1 MGSYFFL
8 IFIYLYIPN
17 HERNLVGSGAYAPWS
32 TVGSNGRA
40 IAPLMLKSSRPS
52 ATRTPPLPPPPTR
65 RVPTS
70 TPSLPRGGGTDPPDA
85 DAICAAQSDRDGQ
98 MMPQERL
105 AVTLLLEVRDA
116 PEGNDDDLMKLTMK
130 VMKANVWV
138 FCLFLCCCVM

>member
-1 MGSYFFL
+1 
-8 IFIYLYIPN
+8 
-17 HERNLVGSGAYAPWS
+17 
-32 TVGSNGRA
+32 
-40 IAPLMLKSSRPS
+40 
-52 ATRTPPLPPPPTR
+52 
-65 RVPTS
+65 
-70 TPSLPRGGGTDPPDA
+70 
-85 DAICAAQSDRDGQ
+85 